1 MLNLYPN
8 PQQIFTVNKFV
19 PVVILNDIEKAVP
32 LAKALL
38 SGGISIMEIT
48 LRTENALKIIEKIAN
63 EVPEMTV
70 GAGTILNPK
79 DYENAVKHKSQ
90 FIISP
95 GLTRDLYDV
104 SQNYDAAFLPGA
116 VTASEVMDALT
127 LGFTYLKF
135 FPANSGYETLKAL
148 ASPFPQVKF
157 CPTGGIN
164 LDNARKFLDLPNIAA
179 VGCSFL
185 VNNDLIQANAFEQI
199 TANAKLLLKLL

>member
-1 MLNLYPN
+1 MSNYPN
-8 PQQIFTVNKFV
+8 PEQIFTKNKFV
-19 PVVILNDIEKAVP
+19 PVVVLNEIEKAIP

-38 SGGISIMEIT
+38 AGGVSIMEVT

-63 EVPEMTV
+63 EVPEMTI
-70 GAGTILNPK
+70 GAGTILNSQ
-79 DYENAVKHKSQ
+79 DYENAIKYKSQ

-95 GLTRDLYDV
+95 GLTRELYDV

-116 VTASEVMDALT
+116 VTASEVMNALT
-127 LGFTYLKF
+127 WGFTYLKF

-148 ASPFPQVKF
+148 ASPIPQVKF

-185 VNNDLIQANAFEQI
+185 ASNDLIKANAFDQI
-199 TANAKLLLKLL
+199 TENAKLALKLL

>member
-1 MLNLYPN
+1 MANYPT
-8 PQQIFTVNKFV
+8 PEHIFAKNKFV
-19 PVVILNDIEKAVP
+19 PVIVLNEVEKAIP

-38 SGGISIMEIT
+38 AGGISIMEVT
-48 LRTENALKIIEKIAN
+48 LRTDNALKIIEKIAS

-70 GAGTILNPK
+70 GAGTILNHK
-79 DYENAVKHKSQ
+79 DYENAIKNKSQ

-95 GLTRDLYDV
+95 GLTKELYDV
-104 SQNYDAAFLPGA
+104 SQNHAIPYLPGA
-116 VTASEVMDALT
+116 VTASEVMNALA

-148 ASPFPQVKF
+148 ASPIPQVKF

-185 VNNDLIQANAFEQI
+185 ASNDLIKANAFDKI
-199 TANAKLLLKLL
+199 TENAKLALKLL